1 MGPAGLDGR
10 TVLNGTSDPS
20 GGIGTNGDFY
30 INTTTNFIFGPKSG
44 GTWPAGVSLVGPEGP
59 GGSGS
64 AWGLTGNAGTDTT
77 TNFIGTTDGE
87 AIVFK
92 VNGQFAGAITSQGI
106 SFGLNSHRPGNAV
119 DENCAYG
126 VESLR
131 NATGVGIANAAFGR
145 QTLRANTTGSSN
157 SAFGQSALVANTVG
171 TANTGIGSSA
181 LGNNTTGQNNTAVG
195 YRALFSNTT
204 GRANVAVGQ
213 NALRLNTDR
222 SNLVAI
228 GDSALFN
235 NSVGA
240 PQPGFETPPYALW
253 NTAVG
258 SKALFANTSGSENTA
273 IGSRAMY
280 NNASGHRNTAIGVNA
295 MSSMTSGLGHTAV
308 GINAMPNNTGGMN
321 CTALGN
327 LAGGSSTTPSNFMSL
342 GYLSGFV
349 GGNSNTVEV
358 GNSSVNWIGG
368 QVGFSTY
375 SDGRIKTRVQEN
387 VPGLDFITRLRPVTY
402 NFDLHQQYAM
412 VHGGDQPGEWEGK
425 FDLEKKQM
433 TGFIAQEVEAAARA
447 SGYDFS
453 GVHAPEGNSKLYSL
467 TYSEFVVPLVKAVQE
482 QQAMIEKLE
491 ERLREL
497 ENK

>member
-1 MGPAGLDGR
+1 MM
-10 TVLNGTSDPS
+10 
-20 GGIGTNGDFY
+20 
-30 INTTTNFIFGPKSG
+30 
-44 GTWPAGVSLVGPEGP
+44 
-59 GGSGS
+59 
-64 AWGLTGNAGTDTT
+64 
-77 TNFIGTTDGE
+77 
-87 AIVFK
+87 
-92 VNGQFAGAITSQGI
+92 
-106 SFGLNSHRPGNAV
+106 
-119 DENCAYG
+119 
-126 VESLR
+126 
-131 NATGVGIANAAFGR
+131 
-145 QTLRANTTGSSN
+145 
-157 SAFGQSALVANTVG
+157 ANTVG

-181 LGNNTTGQNNTAVG
+181 LGNNISGQNNTAVG

-204 GRANVAVGQ
+204 GNANVAIGQ

-235 NSVGA
+235 NSVNA
-240 PQPGFETPPYALW
+240 PQPGFETPPYALR
-253 NTAVG
+253 NVAVG

-273 IGSRAMY
+273 IGHNAM
-280 NNASGHRNTAIGVNA
+280 NVNGGGHRNTALGAYA
-295 MSSMTSGLGHTAV
+295 MASMTGGQGHTAI
-308 GINAMPNNTGGMN
+308 GINAMPFNTGGMN

-327 LAGGSSTTPSNFMSL
+327 LAGSNSGSNPSNFMAL
-342 GYLSGFV
+342 GYLAGFV
-349 GGNSNTVEV
+349 GSNSNTVEV
-358 GNSSVNWIGG
+358 GNSSISWIGG

-375 SDGRIKTRVQEN
+375 SDGRIKTDVQEN

-412 VHGGDQPGEWEGK
+412 VHGADQPGEWEGK

-453 GVHAPEGNSKLYSL
+453 GVHAPEGNAKLYSL

-482 QQAMIEKLE
+482 QQAIIERLE
-491 ERLREL
+491 ERLRAL